1 MSALQDPSNVGP
13 VTDQIKRNVPSHKTP
28 IICLQWFPSGL

>member
-1 MSALQDPSNVGP
+1 MSALQDPSNVSA

-28 IICLQWFPSGL
+28 VTCIKWFPSTL